1 MGLAFIPEC
10 YVDTNLLETI
20 APFNGRYNHQKGCGT
35 VAKVMQQSF
44 LDRFAVGI
52 IDKDKQAVK
61 YLNEFELACSSGSPP
76 FYKHGTRPHYM
87 ILIAPAMERFIL
99 KNVADAGV
107 YLPEFGLPTDLTELK
122 KASKTVT
129 SKNDPRFKGL
139 FRSLVNKEAPE
150 IMKLVAWIE
159 YLRANTYQANME
171 EFKKL

>member
-1 MGLAFIPEC
+1 MDLAFIPEC

-35 VAKVMQQSF
+35 VVKVMQERF

-61 YLNEFELACSSGSPP
+61 YLEEFELACSSGSLTL
-76 FYKHGTRPHYM
+76 YKHGTRPHYM
-87 ILIAPAMERFIL
+87 ILISPAMERFIL
-99 KNVADAGV
+99 RNAADAGV
-107 YLPEFGLPTDLTELK
+107 SLPEFGLPTDFPELK

-139 FRSLVNKEAPE
+139 FRSLVHREAPE
-150 IMKLVAWIE
+150 IMKLAAWIE
-159 YLRANTYQANME
+159 YLRANTYQANMD
-171 EFKKL
+171 EFREL